1 MSERVNVKLINY
13 QLGLITKK
21 KWFAVLR
28 HKSYIF
34 IPNIRVRYNLLPEVI
49 ECLERNGYKVTHIP
63 IIRVTKFRIGPSVWI
78 IEWV

>member
-34 IPNIRVRYNLLPEVI
+34 IPNIRFKYNLLPEVI
-49 ECLERNGYKVTHIP
+49 ECLERNGYKVTRIP
-63 IIRVTKFRIGPSVWI
+63 IIRVTNFRIGPNGWK
-78 IEWV
+78 IEWI